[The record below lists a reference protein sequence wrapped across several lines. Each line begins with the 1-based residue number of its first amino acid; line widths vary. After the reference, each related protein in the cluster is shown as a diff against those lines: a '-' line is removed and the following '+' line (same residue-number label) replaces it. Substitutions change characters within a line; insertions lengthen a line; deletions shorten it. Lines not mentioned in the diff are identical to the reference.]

1 MEQTFVMIK
10 PDGVQRGLT
19 GEIISRIERKGLRIV
34 AMRMCQVTD
43 ETARRHY
50 AEHVEKPFFNSLI
63 EFITS
68 SPAVPMIAEGADAV
82 SVMRTIAGATDPK
95 DALVGTIRGDFG
107 LDVGRNLIHSAD
119 SLESAKREI
128 EIHFTEGD
136 MVLYEKAEEA
146 WVYSQ

>member
-10 PDGVQRGLT
+10 PDGVQRGLV
-19 GEIISRIERKGLRIV
+19 GEIVSRIERKGLRIV

-63 EFITS
+63 GFITS
-68 SPAVPMIAEGADAV
+68 SPAVPMIVEGADAV

-95 DALVGTIRGDFG
+95 EALVGTIRGDFG

-128 EIHFTEGD
+128 AIHFTED
-136 MVLYEKAEEA
+136 EVVLYERAEEV
-146 WVYSQ
+146 WVYE

>member
-10 PDGVQRGLT
+10 PDGVQRGLI

-68 SPAVPMIAEGADAV
+68 SPAVHIIVEGADAV

-95 DALVGTIRGDFG
+95 ESLVGTIRGDFG

-128 EIHFTEGD
+128 AIHFTED
-136 MVLYEKAEEA
+136 EVVLYERAEEA
-146 WVYSQ
+146 WMYE

>member
-10 PDGVQRGLT
+10 PDGVQRGLV

-68 SPAVPMIAEGADAV
+68 SPAVPMIVEGADAV

-95 DALVGTIRGDFG
+95 EALVGTIRGDFG

-128 EIHFTEGD
+128 AIHFTEAEV
-136 MVLYEKAEEA
+136 VLYERAEES
-146 WVYSQ
+146 WVYE

>member
-10 PDGVQRGLT
+10 PDGVQRGLI
-19 GEIISRIERKGLRIV
+19 GEITSRIERKGLRIV

-43 ETARRHY
+43 EAARRHY

-68 SPAVPMIAEGADAV
+68 SPAVPMIVEGADAV

-95 DALVGTIRGDFG
+95 EALVGTIRGDFG

-128 EIHFTEGD
+128 AIHFTED
-136 MVLYEKAEEA
+136 EVVLYERAEES
-146 WVYSQ
+146 WVYE

>member
-10 PDGVQRGLT
+10 PDGVQRGLI

-34 AMRMCQVTD
+34 AMRMCQITG

-50 AEHVEKPFFNSLI
+50 AEHVEKPFFSSLVD
-63 EFITS
+63 FITS
-68 SPAVPMIAEGADAV
+68 SPVVQMIVEGENAVV
-82 SVMRTIAGATDPK
+82 VMRTMSGATDPK
-95 DALVGTIRGDFG
+95 EAFIGTIRGDFG

-128 EIHFTEGD
+128 AIHFTEED
-136 MVLYEKAEEA
+136 VVKYTKADET
-146 WVYSQ
+146 WVYE

>member
-10 PDGVQRGLT
+10 PDGVQRGLI
-19 GEIISRIERKGLRIV
+19 GEIVSRIERKGLRIV

-50 AEHVEKPFFNSLI
+50 AEHVEKPFFSSLI

-68 SPAVPMIAEGADAV
+68 SPAVPMIVEGADAV

-95 DALVGTIRGDFG
+95 EALVGTIRGDFG

-128 EIHFTEGD
+128 AIHFTEAET
-136 MVLYEKAEEA
+136 VLYERAEET
-146 WVYSQ
+146 WVYE

>member
-68 SPAVPMIAEGADAV
+68 SPAVPMIVEGADAV

-95 DALVGTIRGDFG
+95 EALVGTIRGDFG

-119 SLESAKREI
+119 SLESSKREI
-128 EIHFTEGD
+128 AIHFTED
-136 MVLYEKAEEA
+136 EAVLYARAEES
-146 WVYSQ
+146 WVYE

>member
-10 PDGVQRGLT
+10 PDGVQRGLV

-50 AEHVEKPFFNSLI
+50 AEHVEKPFFDSLI

-68 SPAVPMIAEGADAV
+68 SPAVPMIVEGADAV

-95 DALVGTIRGDFG
+95 EAMVGTIRGDFG

-128 EIHFTEGD
+128 AIHFTED
-136 MVLYEKAEEA
+136 EVVLYERAEEA
-146 WVYSQ
+146 WVYE

>member
-10 PDGVQRGLT
+10 PDGVQRGLI

-34 AMRMCQVTD
+34 AMRMCQITD

-50 AEHVEKPFFNSLI
+50 AEHVEKPFFSSLVD
-63 EFITS
+63 FITS
-68 SPAVPMIAEGADAV
+68 SPVVQMIVEGENAVV
-82 SVMRTIAGATDPK
+82 VMRTMSGATDPK
-95 DALVGTIRGDFG
+95 EALIGTIRGDFG

-128 EIHFTEGD
+128 AIHFTEED
-136 MVLYEKAEEA
+136 VVEYTKADET
-146 WVYSQ
+146 WVYE

>member
-10 PDGVQRGLT
+10 PDGVQRGLV

-68 SPAVPMIAEGADAV
+68 SPAVPMIVEGADAV

-95 DALVGTIRGDFG
+95 EALVGTIRGDFG

-119 SLESAKREI
+119 SLESSKREI
-128 EIHFTEGD
+128 AIHFTED
-136 MVLYEKAEEA
+136 EAVLYARAEES
-146 WVYSQ
+146 WVYE

>member
-1 MEQTFVMIK
+1 MERTFVMIK
-10 PDGVQRGLT
+10 PDGVQRGLV

-43 ETARRHY
+43 DTARRHY

-68 SPAVPMIAEGADAV
+68 SPAVPMIVEGADAV

-95 DALVGTIRGDFG
+95 EALVGTIRGDFG

-128 EIHFTEGD
+128 AIHFTEAEV
-136 MVLYEKAEEA
+136 VLYERAEES
-146 WVYSQ
+146 WVYE

>member
-10 PDGVQRGLT
+10 PDGVQRGLV

-68 SPAVPMIAEGADAV
+68 SPAVPMIVEGVDAV

-95 DALVGTIRGDFG
+95 EALVGTIRGDFG

-119 SLESAKREI
+119 SLESAKKEI
-128 EIHFTEGD
+128 AIHFTEKD
-136 MVLYEKAEEA
+136 VVLYKRAEEA
-146 WVYSQ
+146 WVYE

>member
-10 PDGVQRGLT
+10 PDGVQRGLV

-34 AMRMCQVTD
+34 AMRMCQITD
-43 ETARRHY
+43 ETARTHY

-68 SPAVPMIAEGADAV
+68 SPAVPMIVEGADAV
-82 SVMRTIAGATDPK
+82 SVMRMIAGATDPK
-95 DALVGTIRGDFG
+95 EALIGTIRGDFG

-128 EIHFTEGD
+128 AIHFAEGEV
-136 MVLYEKAEEA
+136 VLYKRAEEA
-146 WVYSQ
+146 WVYE

>member
-10 PDGVQRGLT
+10 PDGVQRGLV
-19 GEIISRIERKGLRIV
+19 GEIVSRIERKGLRIV

-50 AEHVEKPFFNSLI
+50 AEHVEKPFFSSLI

-68 SPAVPMIAEGADAV
+68 SPAVPMIVEGADAV
-82 SVMRTIAGATDPK
+82 SVMRTIAGTTDPK
-95 DALVGTIRGDFG
+95 EALVGTIRGDFG

-119 SLESAKREI
+119 SLDSAKREI
-128 EIHFTEGD
+128 AIHFTESET
-136 MVLYEKAEEA
+136 VLYERAEEV
-146 WVYSQ
+146 WVYE

>member
-10 PDGVQRGLT
+10 PDGVQRGLV

-50 AEHVEKPFFNSLI
+50 AEHVAKPFFSSLI

-68 SPAVPMIAEGADAV
+68 SPAVPMIVEGADAV

-95 DALVGTIRGDFG
+95 EALVGTIRGDFG

-128 EIHFTEGD
+128 TIHFTEGD
-136 MVLYEKAEEA
+136 VVLYERAEER
-146 WVYSQ
+146 WVYE

>member
-10 PDGVQRGLT
+10 PDGVQRGLV

-43 ETARRHY
+43 ESARRHY

-68 SPAVPMIAEGADAV
+68 SPAVPMIVEGADAV

-95 DALVGTIRGDFG
+95 EALVGTIRGDFG

-128 EIHFTEGD
+128 AIHFTED
-136 MVLYEKAEEA
+136 EVVLYKRAEEA
-146 WVYSQ
+146 WVYE

>member
-10 PDGVQRGLT
+10 PDGVQRGLV
-19 GEIISRIERKGLRIV
+19 GEIVSRIERKGLRIV

-43 ETARRHY
+43 EIARRHY

-68 SPAVPMIAEGADAV
+68 SPAVPMIVEGADAV

-95 DALVGTIRGDFG
+95 EALVGTIRGDFG

-119 SLESAKREI
+119 SLESAKRETA
-128 EIHFTEGD
+128 IHFTKDEV
-136 MVLYEKAEEA
+136 VLYERAEEV
-146 WVYSQ
+146 WVYE

>member
-10 PDGVQRGLT
+10 PDGVQRGLI

-68 SPAVPMIAEGADAV
+68 SPAVPMIVEGADAV

-95 DALVGTIRGDFG
+95 EALVGTIRGDFG

-128 EIHFTEGD
+128 AIHFTED
-136 MVLYEKAEEA
+136 EVVLYERAEES
-146 WVYSQ
+146 WVYE

>member
-10 PDGVQRGLT
+10 PDGVQRGLI

-34 AMRMCQVTD
+34 AMRMCQITD

-50 AEHVEKPFFNSLI
+50 AEHVEKPFFSSLVD
-63 EFITS
+63 FITS
-68 SPAVPMIAEGADAV
+68 SPVVQMIVEGENAVI
-82 SVMRTIAGATDPK
+82 VMRTMSGATDPK
-95 DALVGTIRGDFG
+95 EALIGTIRGDFG

-128 EIHFTEGD
+128 AIHFTEED
-136 MVLYEKAEEA
+136 VVEYTKADET
-146 WVYSQ
+146 WVYE

>member
-10 PDGVQRGLT
+10 PDGVQRGLI
-19 GEIISRIERKGLRIV
+19 GEITSRIERKGLRIV

-43 ETARRHY
+43 EAARRHY

-68 SPAVPMIAEGADAV
+68 SPAVPMIVEGADAV

-95 DALVGTIRGDFG
+95 EALVGTIRGDFG

-119 SLESAKREI
+119 SLESAKGEI
-128 EIHFTEGD
+128 AIHFTED
-136 MVLYEKAEEA
+136 EVVLYERAEEF
-146 WVYSQ
+146 WVYE

>member
-10 PDGVQRGLT
+10 PDGVQRGVV

-34 AMRMCQVTD
+34 AMRMCQITD

-68 SPAVPMIAEGADAV
+68 SPAVPMIVEGVDAV

-95 DALVGTIRGDFG
+95 EALVGTIRGDFG

-119 SLESAKREI
+119 SLESAKKEI
-128 EIHFTEGD
+128 AIHFTEKD
-136 MVLYEKAEEA
+136 VVLYKRAEEA
-146 WVYSQ
+146 WVYE

>member
-10 PDGVQRGLT
+10 PDGVQRGLV

-68 SPAVPMIAEGADAV
+68 SPAVPMIVEGADAV

-95 DALVGTIRGDFG
+95 EALVGTIRGDFG

-119 SLESAKREI
+119 SLESSKREI
-128 EIHFTEGD
+128 AIHFTED
-136 MVLYEKAEEA
+136 DAVLYARAEES
-146 WVYSQ
+146 WVYE

>member
-10 PDGVQRGLT
+10 PDGVQRGLV

-68 SPAVPMIAEGADAV
+68 SPAVPMIVEGADAV

-95 DALVGTIRGDFG
+95 EALVGTIRGDFG

-128 EIHFTEGD
+128 AIHFTED
-136 MVLYEKAEEA
+136 EVVLYERAEES
-146 WVYSQ
+146 WVYE

>member
-10 PDGVQRGLT
+10 PDGVQRGLV

-43 ETARRHY
+43 ETARMHY

-68 SPAVPMIAEGADAV
+68 SPAVPMIVEGADAV

-95 DALVGTIRGDFG
+95 EALVGTIRGDFG

-128 EIHFTEGD
+128 AIHFTEGEA
-136 MVLYEKAEEA
+136 VLYKRAEEA
-146 WVYSQ
+146 WVYE

>member
-50 AEHVEKPFFNSLI
+50 AEHVEKPFFDSLI

-68 SPAVPMIAEGADAV
+68 SPAVPMIVEGADAV

-95 DALVGTIRGDFG
+95 EAMVGTIRGDFG

-128 EIHFTEGD
+128 AIHFTEGD
-136 MVLYEKAEEA
+136 VVLYERAEEA
-146 WVYSQ
+146 WVYE

>member
-10 PDGVQRGLT
+10 PDGVQRGLV

-68 SPAVPMIAEGADAV
+68 SPAVPMIVEGADAV

-95 DALVGTIRGDFG
+95 EALVGTIRGDFG

-119 SLESAKREI
+119 SLESANREI
-128 EIHFTEGD
+128 AIHFTED
-136 MVLYEKAEEA
+136 EVVLYERAEES
-146 WVYSQ
+146 WVYE

>member
-1 MEQTFVMIK
+1 MIK

-68 SPAVPMIAEGADAV
+68 SPAVPMIVEGAD
-82 SVMRTIAGATDPK
+82 
-95 DALVGTIRGDFG
+95 TIRGDFG

-128 EIHFTEGD
+128 AIHFTED
-136 MVLYEKAEEA
+136 EAVLYERRYISPRMRRFCTRGLK
-146 WVYSQ
+146 SDGCMSD